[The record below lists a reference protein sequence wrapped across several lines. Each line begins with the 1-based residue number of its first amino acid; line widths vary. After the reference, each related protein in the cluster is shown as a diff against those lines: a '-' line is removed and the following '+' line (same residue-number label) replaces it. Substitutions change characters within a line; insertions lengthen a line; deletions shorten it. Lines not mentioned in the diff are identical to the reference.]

1 MQVFLKQLFH
11 SIEFELFLEKM
22 ASNTT
27 ESNNTVDF
35 SGMSFEEKQRIVLH
49 SILRATNFNDLT
61 AQTLDWST
69 SAMPLFV
76 NSAVVLSFIHKM
88 DFEKICSR
96 LNGKKTID
104 EIIKIN
110 FNFENE

>member
-1 MQVFLKQLFH
+1 
-11 SIEFELFLEKM
+11 M

-35 SGMSFEEKQRIVLH
+35 SGMSFEEKKRIILD

-69 SAMPLFV
+69 STMLLFV

-88 DFEKICSR
+88 DFERICSH

-104 EIIKIN
+104 EIIKII

>member
-1 MQVFLKQLFH
+1 MQGFLKQLFQG
-11 SIEFELFLEKM
+11 IEFELFLEKM

-35 SGMSFEEKQRIVLH
+35 SGMSFEEKKRIVLD
-49 SILRATNFNDLT
+49 SILRVTNFSDLT
-61 AQTLDWST
+61 AHTLDWST
-69 SAMPLFV
+69 STMPLLV

-88 DFEKICSR
+88 DFERICSR

-104 EIIKIN
+104 EIIKII